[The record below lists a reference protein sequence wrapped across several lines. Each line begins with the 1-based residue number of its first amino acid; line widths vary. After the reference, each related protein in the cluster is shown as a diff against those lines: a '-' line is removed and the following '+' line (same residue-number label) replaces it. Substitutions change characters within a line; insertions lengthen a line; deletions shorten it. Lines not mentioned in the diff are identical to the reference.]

1 MLEPLVEF
9 LIVAVMAVVVGYI
22 LFRNSLFAADQKVK
36 SAWAG
41 IEVQM
46 KRRHELVPNLIK
58 AVSAAM
64 RHEQAIIDKV
74 VEARRAAAQSLE
86 THDLERVQKAE
97 AELSAS
103 LRSFFAYAEHTPE
116 ITATTNIRTLQQQL
130 EEAEDQIAAA
140 RRIYNGNVEAY
151 NTRILS
157 IPWNFIAKR
166 HDFQA
171 RPMLQ
176 LDAGE
181 RDAVYRPVE
190 VSL

>member
-1 MLEPLVEF
+1 MELLIIILV
-9 LIVAVMAVVVGYI
+9 AVVVGYI

-46 KRRHELVPNLIK
+46 KRRHELVPNLLK

-74 VEARRAAAQSLE
+74 VEARRAAAQALE
-86 THDLERVQKAE
+86 THQPELVQKAE
-97 AELSAS
+97 SELTAS
-103 LRSFFAYAEHTPE
+103 LRGFFAYAEDTPE

-166 HDFQA
+166 HNFQVQ
-171 RPMLQ
+171 PMLQ
-176 LDAGE
+176 LDVNE

-190 VSL
+190 VNL